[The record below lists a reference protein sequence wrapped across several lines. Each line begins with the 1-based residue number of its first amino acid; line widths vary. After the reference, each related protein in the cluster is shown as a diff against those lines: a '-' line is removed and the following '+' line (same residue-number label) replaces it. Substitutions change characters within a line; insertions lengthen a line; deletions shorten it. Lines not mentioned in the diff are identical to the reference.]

1 MRSLLE
7 KAIVHLLNEDNDA
20 AVSLFH
26 QFMVER
32 ARQIHNSLRQG
43 DEVVLSE
50 GWDDEIASEQYF
62 ADGDL
67 EDLEDHPGED
77 TDGDMSPIGG
87 LEGTDDVAGD
97 DCDVDGMGGDD
108 MEGMDGD
115 VDGMDGDESVS
126 SKLDDIEDQLEALTR
141 EFEAMMAEIDGEEGD
156 EGAEGELDDLDFGGE
171 EDGDDVEAES
181 DTEVEPD
188 GEVDSEAE
196 ETVGESAEM
205 DEEELDDITESVIAE
220 LEKVLVGNMTTDG
233 EEVGDGGKIKNGND
247 KSTLTMK
254 KANADDANPKTLV
267 SKQSQHT
274 GYERE
279 TPPVTPKPVKLKSRQ
294 KTNDTTGKAG
304 AMKSVPKGGDSSA
317 LLNKD
322 FAGIAKKNTKS
333 VID

>member
-50 GWDDEIASEQYF
+50 GWNDEIDSEQYF

-67 EDLEDHPGED
+67 EDLEDHPADGEE
-77 TDGDMSPIGG
+77 TDGDMSAISG
-87 LEGTDDVAGD
+87 LEGSDDVAGD
-97 DCDVDGMGGDD
+97 DMGDMGAEGD
-108 MEGMDGD
+108 MEGMD
-115 VDGMDGDESVS
+115 VDGEEDGSVS

-141 EFEAMMAEIDGEEGD
+141 EFEAMMAEIDGDEGE
-156 EGAEGELDDLDFGGE
+156 EGAEGELDDLGGDFGDEG
-171 EDGDDVEAES
+171 DVEAES

-188 GEVDSEAE
+188 GDVESEAE

-205 DEEELDDITESVIAE
+205 DEDEALDDITESVIAE

-247 KSTLTMK
+247 KSTLTQK

-279 TPPVTPKPVKLKSRQ
+279 TPSVTPKPVKLKSRQ

>member
-1 MRSLLE
+1 M
-7 KAIVHLLNEDNDA
+7 
-20 AVSLFH
+20 
-26 QFMVER
+26 
-32 ARQIHNSLRQG
+32 
-43 DEVVLSE
+43 
-50 GWDDEIASEQYF
+50 
-62 ADGDL
+62 
-67 EDLEDHPGED
+67 
-77 TDGDMSPIGG
+77 GDMGA
-87 LEGTDDVAGD
+87 EG
-97 DCDVDGMGGDD
+97 D
-108 MEGMDGD
+108 MEGMD
-115 VDGMDGDESVS
+115 VDGEEDGSVS

-141 EFEAMMAEIDGEEGD
+141 EFEAMMAEIDGDEGE
-156 EGAEGELDDLDFGGE
+156 EGAEGELDDLGGDFGDEG
-171 EDGDDVEAES
+171 DVEAES

-188 GEVDSEAE
+188 GDVESEAE

-205 DEEELDDITESVIAE
+205 DEDEALDDITESVIAE

-247 KSTLTMK
+247 KSTLTQK

-279 TPPVTPKPVKLKSRQ
+279 TPSVTPKPVKLKSRQ